1 MKYNIKSHQNLS
13 NLNSIV
19 IEQEG
24 RVFLE
29 ITEHSKEL
37 NLFENSFLNY
47 SIVNGAICI
56 EEYKIDDNAEQ
67 ILNEIIELFEGQEST
82 INKFLMSKRPFF
94 EHKNALSILNTEEGQ
109 NLIKDYIYRLKTGG
123 FS

>member
-1 MKYNIKSHQNLS
+1 MKHIIKSHQDLS
-13 NLNSIV
+13 KLNSVI

-24 RVFLE
+24 RMFLE
-29 ITEHSKEL
+29 ITDHSKEL

-56 EEYKIDDNAEQ
+56 EEYKIDDNAEK
-67 ILNEIIELFEGQEST
+67 ILNEIIEIFEGHENT

-94 EHKNALSILNTEEGQ
+94 GYKNALSILNTGEGQ
-109 NLIKDYIYRLKTGG
+109 NLIKDYIFRLKTGD